1 MRSGAYASSRQD
13 TDYTGGRGSQ
23 EFRPRVCYQ
32 TSGCP
37 DIDARTSPFK
47 SLSHLL
53 GPQGR
58 RRFVRQLQG
67 HSRRLWRLGSI
78 VARVGRGTGD
88 SLAASSG
95 VCRSLGRAWRS
106 YLPLSVPTGVQLAL
120 ISPKLV
126 QSRFSEVRL
135 NGFSEATTVFRGSP
149 CGERDIADTRRR
161 TVPPPLEPRPAFF
174 LVLPASG
181 PF

>member
-1 MRSGAYASSRQD
+1 MFLRTRPGRGYQELRPPVCQERSGRPEVDVCTSRF
-13 TDYTGGRGSQ
+13 
-23 EFRPRVCYQ
+23 EP
-32 TSGCP
+32 
-37 DIDARTSPFK
+37 
-47 SLSHLL
+47 LSYLL
-53 GPQGR
+53 SPQGR
-58 RRFVRQLQG
+58 RSFVRQLQG